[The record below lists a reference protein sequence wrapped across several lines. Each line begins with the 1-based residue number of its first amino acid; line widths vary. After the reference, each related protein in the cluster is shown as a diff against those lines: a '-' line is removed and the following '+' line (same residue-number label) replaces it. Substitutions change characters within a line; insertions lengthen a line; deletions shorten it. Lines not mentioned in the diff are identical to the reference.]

1 MIQIRHVSLLFLLT
15 FLLAS
20 CSSKKLVYMYEAQ
33 NLGEIDI
40 VENYDLKIK
49 KDDQLSIIVN
59 SKEPALAAQFNMMLT
74 SQNFTG
80 NNTISAG
87 QAGGSPQKFIVDS
100 EGNINYPMFGKIN
113 VEGMS
118 RVELADSISA
128 MLESNGYI
136 KDPVVNVNIANFK
149 VSVLGEV
156 LKPGTYNIEG
166 ERITIFEAISKAGD
180 MTVYGKRKNVKLLR
194 ENNGK
199 RIVKEI
205 DLNDESILTS
215 PEYYLTQN
223 DVIYVE
229 PNKAKA
235 SQRSY
240 SALWGTVL
248 SIVSIGTTI
257 GLYFA
262 K

>member
-1 MIQIRHVSLLFLLT
+1 MISNPSLLTRYSLLFLII
-15 FLLAS
+15 LLSS
-20 CSSKKLVYMYEAQ
+20 CSSKKLVYMNESQ

-80 NNTISAG
+80 SNTISTG

-118 RVELADSISA
+118 RIQLADSISS

-156 LKPGTYNIEG
+156 LLPGTYDITG
-166 ERITIFEAISKAGD
+166 ESITIFRSEERR
-180 MTVYGKRKNVKLLR
+180 VGK
-194 ENNGK
+194 EC
-199 RIVKEI
+199 
-205 DLNDESILTS
+205 
-215 PEYYLTQN
+215 
-223 DVIYVE
+223 
-229 PNKAKA
+229 
-235 SQRSY
+235 
-240 SALWGTVL
+240 
-248 SIVSIGTTI
+248 
-257 GLYFA
+257 
-262 K
+262 